1 MFDAA
6 PLSQSRET
14 LLATTC
20 PYCGVGCGVKAG
32 AAAATTGVT
41 GDTDHPA
48 NLGRLCVKGT
58 ALGETLSLEG
68 RLLHP
73 MMDGAR
79 TDWDSALDRVATEF
93 GRVIAAHGPE
103 SVAFYVSGQL
113 LTEDYYVANKLMK
126 GFIGAANI
134 DTNSRLC
141 MSSSVAGHIRAFGA
155 DTVPGCYED
164 LELADLVV
172 LVGSNTAWC
181 HPVLFQ
187 RILAARKRRP
197 AMRIV
202 VVDPRRTTTAEAADL
217 HLAIRP
223 GSDVALFNGLLAH
236 LAEAGCADPIF
247 IDTHTD
253 GLDAALSA
261 ARATQDVAGQ
271 CDVDP
276 ADLIRFYDWFAATAK
291 TVTVYSQGVN
301 QSSAGTDKVNAI
313 INCHLYTGR
322 IGWPGMGPFSFT
334 GQPNA
339 MGGREVGGLAN
350 MLAAHMGFDAICID
364 RVRRFWNAPA
374 MAHKPG
380 LKAVDLFQAVHDGRI
395 KALWIIATNPAASL
409 TDTNLVREALARC
422 PFVVVSEAVEAT
434 DSTLSAHVKLP
445 ALAWGEKD
453 GSVTN
458 SERRISRQRA
468 FLPPPGEARADW
480 AIVCDVAARMG
491 FAESFAYRNA
501 ADIFAEHCRLSAFE
515 NDGSRD
521 FDLGGLI
528 GCDYDR
534 LAPVQWPVRTL
545 HEGTARLFG
554 HGRFYHPDARARF
567 IATVARPPRS
577 ATSAAFPL
585 ILNTGRS
592 RDQWHTMTRT
602 GKSPRLSAH
611 RAEPWLAMHPAD
623 AEAAGLQEGDLVRVA
638 SAHGAAMLKL
648 THDASQRRG
657 EVFAPMHWNDQFAA
671 NANVGR
677 LIAPHTDPIS
687 GQPELKFTPV
697 CVAPVPTHWQAML
710 LTRSAPKL
718 DGMAVN
724 WVRAAGVEHSVM
736 RLSGLAPVA
745 DWRQMLGAML
755 GDAPDWVTFSDSR
768 RGLFRAARLI
778 DGKLDAVL
786 FAAPTADESALSWLG
801 ALFSQDEIPTPDR
814 IAVLAGMP
822 AGEAA
827 AACGPMICAC
837 HQVGRAT
844 IMHAIATQGLTSV
857 DAIGAA
863 VKAGTNCG
871 SCIPELRQ
879 ILAHIPEVAAA

>member
-6 PLSQSRET
+6 PTSQSRES
-14 LLATTC
+14 LLSTTC

-32 AAAATTGVT
+32 SAASTKGVT

-58 ALGETLSLEG
+58 ALGETLSLDG

-73 MMDGAR
+73 VMDGAR
-79 TDWDSALDRVATEF
+79 TDWDSALNRVAAEF
-93 GRVIAAHGPE
+93 GRAIAAHGPD

-126 GFIGAANI
+126 GFLGSANI

-141 MSSSVAGHIRAFGA
+141 MSSSVAGHVRAFGS

-164 LELADLVV
+164 LELADLLV
-172 LVGSNTAWC
+172 LVGSNAAWC

-197 AMRIV
+197 EMRIV
-202 VVDPRRTTTAEAADL
+202 VIDPRRTTTAETADL

-236 LAEAGCADPIF
+236 LAQAGCADQVF

-253 GLDAALSA
+253 GLNAALA
-261 ARATQDVAGQ
+261 TARATPDVAVQ
-271 CDVDP
+271 CDIDA
-276 ADLIRFYDWFAATAK
+276 ADLARFYDWFAATTK

-350 MLAAHMGFDAICID
+350 MLAAHMGFDASGLD

-409 TDTNLVREALARC
+409 TDTNVVREALARC
-422 PFVVVSEAVEAT
+422 PFVVIAEAVEAT

-453 GSVTN
+453 GTVTN
-458 SERRISRQRA
+458 SERCISRQRA

-480 AIVCDVAARMG
+480 AILCDVAIRMG
-491 FAESFAYRNA
+491 FGAAFAYRNA
-501 ADIFAEHCRLSAFE
+501 AAIFAEHCRLSAFE

-521 FDLGGLI
+521 FDLSGLI

-534 LAPVQWPVRTL
+534 LTPVQWPVRTL
-545 HEGTARLFG
+545 NAGTARLFG
-554 HGRFYHPDARARF
+554 NGRFYHPDARARF
-567 IATVARPPRS
+567 VATVARPPRS
-577 ATSAAFPL
+577 ATSAEFPL
-585 ILNTGRS
+585 ILNTGRT

-623 AEAAGLQEGDLVRVA
+623 AEAAVLQEGDLVRIA
-638 SAHGAAMLKL
+638 SPHGAAVLKL
-648 THDASQRRG
+648 TLDASQRRG

-697 CVAPVPTHWQAML
+697 CVAPVTTHWQAVL
-710 LTRSAPKL
+710 LTRSTPKL
-718 DGMAVN
+718 DGVAVN

-745 DWRQMLGAML
+745 DWRQMLGEML
-755 GDAPDWVTFSDSR
+755 DDAEGWVTFSDSR

-786 FAAPTADESALSWLG
+786 FAAPVSDESALSWLG
-801 ALFSQDEIPTPDR
+801 SLFSQDEIPAPEH

-827 AACGPMICAC
+827 PECGPMICAC
-837 HQVGRAT
+837 HQVGRST
-844 IMHAIATQGLTSV
+844 ILHAITTQGLTSV

-879 ILAHIPEVAAA
+879 ILAHIPEVTAA